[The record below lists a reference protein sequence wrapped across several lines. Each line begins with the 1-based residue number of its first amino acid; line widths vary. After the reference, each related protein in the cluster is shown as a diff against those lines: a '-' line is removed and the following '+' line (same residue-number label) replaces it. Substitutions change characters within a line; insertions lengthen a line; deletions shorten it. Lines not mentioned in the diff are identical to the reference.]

1 MPVPGETKS
10 QFGREYIYLNPG
22 PIPGT
27 PGGWRVRV
35 GGDEPTGDGITV
47 DLTFNAVV
55 ADGSP
60 DVVVGNLLYLDSSGE
75 ARLANALSLN
85 TSQVAGMA
93 ITAGVPGETVK
104 FVRNAVETIISPASV
119 VDGSPVSLT
128 PGATYFL
135 SKTPGKWTTTPD
147 TTTAGVVVRSCGVA
161 LDATSMSIEIQVAT
175 VV

>member
-1 MPVPGETKS
+1 MPVPGEIKS
-10 QFGREYIYLNPG
+10 QFGRQYIYLNPG

-27 PGGWRVRV
+27 PGGWRIRT
-35 GGDEPTGDGITV
+35 GGDEPVEPGIDV

-55 ADGSP
+55 GAGSP
-60 DVVVGNLLYLDSSGE
+60 NVAIGHLLYLDSAGD
-75 ARLANALSLN
+75 ARLADASQLS

-93 ITAGVPGETVK
+93 ITAGGPGETVK
-104 FVRNAVETIISPASV
+104 FVRNAVETIVSPSTV
-119 VDGSPVSLT
+119 VDGSPISLT
-128 PGATYFL
+128 PGTTYYL
-135 SKTPGKWTTTPD
+135 STTPGQWTSTPD